1 MVPMKKW
8 IAGIAIGMAAAV
20 AVALTQEDENVL
32 ATTTEKPPIDLEV
45 PGKLETATFAL
56 G

>member
-1 MVPMKKW
+1 MKKW
-8 IAGIAIGMAAAV
+8 IAGIALGVAAAA
-20 AVALTQEDENVL
+20 AVALTQEDTHVL

-45 PGKLETATFAL
+45 PEKLETATFAL